1 MEWSFL
7 IPAFLIGLSG
17 SLHCVGMCGPL
28 LFSAILQPGSNTFP
42 LSKWFIYQ
50 AGRILVYVLWGILFG
65 SIGFT
70 LKWVGL
76 QQDMSIT
83 LGICMLSILTLF
95 KFFPSFESK
104 ITSNRAFGLL
114 TQQLMPFIRKR
125 DNRSSFFSGVLNGM
139 LPCGLVYMAIAGAVV
154 MQDTLKGAA
163 FMVAFGLGTLPLL
176 LAVLIAGKSIQPNT
190 RKYFSVAYPYI
201 LAFMAVLLIIRG
213 LNLGTI
219 FSPAI
224 APDKSGIVHCA
235 TE

>member
-50 AGRILVYVLWGILFG
+50 AGRMLVYVLWGILFG

-83 LGICMLSILTLF
+83 LGICMLSILVLA

-104 ITSNRAFGLL
+104 ITSNRVFRLL
-114 TQQLMPFIRKR
+114 TEQLMPFIRKR
-125 DNRSSFFSGVLNGM
+125 DNRSSFFSGVLNGI

-176 LAVLIAGKSIQPNT
+176 LAVLIAGKSIQPNI

-213 LNLGTI
+213 LNLGTM